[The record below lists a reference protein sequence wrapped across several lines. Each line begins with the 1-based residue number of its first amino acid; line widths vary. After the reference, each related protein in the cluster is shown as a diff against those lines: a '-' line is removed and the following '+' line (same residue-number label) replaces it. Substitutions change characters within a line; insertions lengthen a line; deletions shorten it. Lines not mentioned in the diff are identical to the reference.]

1 MADKLTDGSKALAI
15 KGDQAVP
22 VEAKFNI
29 GEMPASLAEAI
40 QFANLIAASD
50 FIPVAYKGKP
60 GNILAA
66 WQMGAELGL
75 KPLASLQNIA
85 VINGRPSL
93 WGDVMLGIIKA
104 HHSCEFVHEDE
115 ADMSLENPIATC
127 TSKRRGQPPVIRTFS
142 MMEAQLAGL
151 VDAQGKGRG
160 GNAVPWTTYPKRM
173 LSMRARGFS
182 LRDTWPDLLRGLW
195 TAEEAQDIPTDDNW
209 REYLDG
215 DSSQPK
221 TRIEQVKDKMR
232 GTGSGDNSTAEPE
245 DLLAQITRL
254 DNYFHAKN
262 WLGAHAKEL
271 GALSQTQQKAVMA
284 AHKTRTAIL
293 KAQAKSEKTRPAP
306 AGHQP
311 EQRPGTQEDADSQRR
326 EGLIASI
333 GEGREILLGEAPTGS
348 DTVSIESDFKA
359 INLETAAL
367 DQLEALSTRISV
379 AVDKLQK

>member
-1 MADKLTDGSKALAI
+1 MADKLIDGSKALAI

-40 QFANLIAASD
+40 QFANLIATSD
-50 FIPVAYKGKP
+50 FIPVVYKGKP

-75 KPLASLQNIA
+75 KPLAALQNIA

-127 TSKRRGQPPVIRTFS
+127 TSKRKGQPLVIRTFS
-142 MMEAQLAGL
+142 MEDAKRAGL
-151 VDAQGKGRG
+151 VDANGRGRG
-160 GNAVPWTTYPKRM
+160 GSAVPWSTYPKRM
-173 LSMRARGFS
+173 LQMRARGFN
-182 LRDTWPDLLRGLW
+182 LRDNWPDLLRGLW
-195 TAEEAQDIPTDDNW
+195 AAEEAQDIPTDDNW

-215 DSSQPK
+215 SENPQPK
-221 TRIEQVKDKMR
+221 TRTEQVKDKMR
-232 GTGSGDNSTAEPE
+232 GTGPEDNPTAEPD
-245 DLLAQITRL
+245 DLLDQITRL

-293 KAQAKSEKTRPAP
+293 KAQAKSEKTGPAP
-306 AGHQP
+306 AG
-311 EQRPGTQEDADSQRR
+311 QRSAPGEDANNRQR
-326 EGLIASI
+326 ETLLASI
-333 GEGREILLGEAPTGS
+333 GEGREILLSEAPTGS
-348 DTVSIESDFKA
+348 DTVAIEANLKA
-359 INLETAAL
+359 TNLETADL
-367 DQLEALSTRISV
+367 DRLEALSKRISA